1 MERSP
6 RALGRDG
13 EGERGM
19 SRRRPNH
26 HPVLGDALPPELV
39 AGRPPPHPF
48 GSFGGGAPSR
58 CAEARFSTS
67 DNPSTFPVGRS
78 QLEVNKCRT

>member
-39 AGRPPPHPF
+39 AGRPPHTHLGP
-48 GSFGGGAPSR
+48 SAGGRQAGAQRRVFQLATTRQLSR
-58 CAEARFSTS
+58 S
-67 DNPSTFPVGRS
+67 VGHNWR
-78 QLEVNKCRT
+78 